1 MNVNIRQQ
9 KKNNGFS
16 LVELIIVIAIMAI
29 LAGAL
34 APALIKY
41 IEKSR
46 RTTDLATA
54 DAIQLALQRVL
65 IETDFEPVNGQYKII
80 ANDSMPYNNPATS
93 VFDELFIE
101 LDGIPSIKSFPDY
114 YWYVVYT
121 PSTGSVPEVHLTD
134 SPSGE
139 PIYEL
144 FPNES
149 DFIEN
154 KSKNSK

>member
-1 MNVNIRQQ
+1 MNVNIRQH
-9 KKNNGFS
+9 KKNIGFS

-46 RTTDLATA
+46 RTTDLTTA
-54 DAIQLALQRVL
+54 DTIQAALQRVL
-65 IETDFEPVNGQYKII
+65 VETEFEPVNGQYTII
-80 ANDSMPYNNPATS
+80 ANNSMSYSDPATS
-93 VFDELFIE
+93 ISDELFIE
-101 LDGIPSIKSFPDY
+101 LGGIPPIKSFPDY

-134 SPSGE
+134 SPSGA

-144 FPNES
+144 FPDEV
-149 DFIEN
+149 DFVEN
-154 KSKNSK
+154 KKD